1 MEADKNKKTT
11 FDGGVT
17 EADIAKWKAKHRK
30 VTRIDAVD
38 GDELHIGYFKRP
50 SLETLKAATK
60 VAQSDEVKGGEIIF
74 DGCWLGGSEH
84 IREDSVLFMS
94 VSKQLAGMIVSAKS
108 SLKNL

>member
-1 MEADKNKKTT
+1 MEEKIKTT

-17 EADIAKWKAKHRK
+17 EADIAKWKAQHRK
-30 VTRIDAVD
+30 VVRIDVAD

-50 SLETLKAATK
+50 SLETIKAANA
-60 VAQSDEVKGGEIIF
+60 VAQSDEIKSGEIVF

-84 IREDSVLFMS
+84 MRKDSMLFMGA
-94 VSKQLAGMIVSAKS
+94 VKQLGIMLTGAMS